1 MACDDQS
8 MNCGYL
14 HLYTDWD
21 NVYGFDYSSI
31 KKLAIK
37 EPLVDTVDVK
47 TVVTSPFPFK
57 VYQQTIFYVRD
68 GIG

>member
-1 MACDDQS
+1 MGSA
-8 MNCGYL
+8 
-14 HLYTDWD
+14 TIVDWD

-47 TVVTSPFPFK
+47 TVVTSPYPFK
-57 VYQQTIFYVRD
+57 VIYFGSLLEED
-68 GIG
+68 L